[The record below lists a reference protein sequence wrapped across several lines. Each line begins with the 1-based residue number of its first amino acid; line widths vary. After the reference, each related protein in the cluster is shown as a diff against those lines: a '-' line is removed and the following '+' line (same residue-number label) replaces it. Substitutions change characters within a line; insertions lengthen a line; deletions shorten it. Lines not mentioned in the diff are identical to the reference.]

1 MFAMSESEEENV
13 DWEEQSE
20 ADPEEQPLV
29 MAGKS
34 FSELLEDQLRHEKAG
49 GQQEEEVEEEE
60 RREDIIK
67 NSPVIKPARPF
78 LRRGMGLTRS
88 VLQLLLKT

>member
-49 GQQEEEVEEEE
+49 GQQEEKEE
-60 RREDIIK
+60 RRGDDIIK